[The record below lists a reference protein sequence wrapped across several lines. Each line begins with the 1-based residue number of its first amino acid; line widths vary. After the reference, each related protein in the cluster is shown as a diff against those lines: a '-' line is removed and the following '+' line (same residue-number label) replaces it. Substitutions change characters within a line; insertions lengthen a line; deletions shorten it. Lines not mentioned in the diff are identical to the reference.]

1 LRSDIA
7 RPLPGLRAGKLVG
20 LSMLWIT
27 IAVLGADE
35 PQLPVMKDGLWETHS
50 QQIIQGKKFE
60 TTIKMCK
67 SHEMDKSMKAASEN
81 MRKTN
86 QCTEAVTQ
94 LSASSWSSESH
105 CESGPLK
112 GTVSKSTVSYQGDTA
127 THMEMHMTGS
137 SENVT
142 IMDSHYLGS
151 CPADM
156 KPGDAI
162 MPDGTK
168 MSMGAK

>member
-1 LRSDIA
+1 MSFRGTL
-7 RPLPGLRAGKLVG
+7 GG

-27 IAVLGADE
+27 AGVLRAAE
-35 PQLPVMKDGLWETHS
+35 PQLPLMKEGLWETHS
-50 QQIIQGKKFE
+50 QQIIQGKKHE

-67 SHEMDKSMKAASEN
+67 THELDKSMKAAGEN
-81 MRKTN
+81 ARKTN
-86 QCTEAVTQ
+86 QCTDAVTQ
-94 LSASSWSSESH
+94 LSANSWSSESH
-105 CESGPLK
+105 CDNGPLK
-112 GTVSKSTVSYQGDTA
+112 GSVTKSTVSYQGDTA

-137 SENVT
+137 SESVT

-168 MSMGAK
+168 MSMGAH